1 MGRVETCQP
10 RVRGTHKTLEVGIL
24 RHCRSPCELGMT
36 QISEAEEQQRFE
48 NLPDAL
54 AKLGIEMWLPKGAAL
69 QISST

>member
-1 MGRVETCQP
+1 
-10 RVRGTHKTLEVGIL
+10 
-24 RHCRSPCELGMT
+24 MT